1 MAKILWGITFE
12 VPPELNI
19 APEAIELENGI
30 NAVVDKNNGNKHLLY
45 LDRSNTSVIK
55 ITLTKSGDNV
65 ETCPIIFGGSSNME
79 IELDVS
85 SKITPYNL
93 ESSRTH
99 IDGVKRC
106 VIKNSDIGLRLYG
119 SDNVTNF
126 KAEEIVIVDC
136 KNANIE
142 CNRDTEPQLRSL
154 KASGLQNITVNLKAG
169 KGYEFNLT
177 NLVCP
182 EGASKVTV
190 GHLAPKSKNNCR
202 YIINNTKFKPRKSG
216 DSVQLLAEEIYIEG
230 QGLTI
235 THGKMFQEPDAHAL
249 ISNNRIY
256 IRPRTFENLP
266 NIDINTVMEITNKN
280 KFGNFT
286 LILDPKLT
294 NISLSDNTELNE
306 VDFTYTNRD
315 PLKTLAKLEL
325 ECLYSDFKEMEIG
338 GSFICDD
345 GRVYDEGL
353 NSKITIGGKNKI
365 YSSDISLLGKYLYGD
380 NVFKHI
386 EVGGYRDSSEQDFE
400 RQSSFK
406 KRSFSYERDNYGG
419 YKPLIEE
426 VDLTEARNV
435 KVEVNKKAGLDD
447 QDVETRTE
455 ITNLKIIGNADVKI
469 EMYPE
474 ASGVTAKNVTLKDS
488 KLTIINSQKD
498 KGSIINCELVGE
510 NKLSDVNA
518 RDSRLEGCEIYE
530 VDDIRDYDGFNAVV
544 YSAKELTGSSRRETK
559 NIQNKIHD
567 GSPKLDREEFEL

>member
-12 VPPELNI
+12 VSPELNI

-65 ETCPIIFGGSSNME
+65 ETCPIVFGGSSDME

-106 VIKNSDIGLRLYG
+106 VIKNSDIGLRLHG
-119 SDNVTNF
+119 SDNITNL
-126 KAEEIVIVDC
+126 KAEEIVILDC

-142 CNRDTEPQLRSL
+142 CNRDLEPQLRSL
-154 KASGLQNITVNLKAG
+154 KASGLRNITVNLKAG
-169 KGYEFNLT
+169 KGYEFNLM
-177 NLVCP
+177 NLVCL
-182 EGASKVTV
+182 EGTSSRVML
-190 GHLAPKSKNNCR
+190 GHFAPKSKNNCR
-202 YIINNTKFKPRKSG
+202 YTINNTKFKPRKSG
-216 DSVQLLAEEIYIEG
+216 DSVQLLAEEIHIEG

-235 THGKMFQEPDAHAL
+235 TYGKMFQEPDAHAL

-256 IRPRTFENLP
+256 IRPRMFENLP
-266 NIDINTVMEITNKN
+266 NIEINTAMEITNKN

-294 NISLSDNTELNE
+294 NVSLSDNSELNE
-306 VDFTYTNRD
+306 VNFTYTNRD
-315 PLKTLAKLEL
+315 PLKTPAKLKL
-325 ECLYSDFKEMEIG
+325 DCFYSEFKEVEIG
-338 GSFICDD
+338 GSFICDG

-353 NSKITIGGKNKI
+353 NSKIIIGGKNNI
-365 YSSDISLLGKYLYGD
+365 DSSDVSVLGKYLYGD

-419 YKPLIEE
+419 YRPLIEE

-469 EMYPE
+469 EMSPE
-474 ASGVTAKNVTLKDS
+474 ASGATVKNVTLKDS
-488 KLTIINSQKD
+488 KLSIINSQKD
-498 KGSIINCELVGE
+498 KGSIVNCELVGE
-510 NKLSDVNA
+510 NKLSDINA

-530 VDDIRDYDGFNAVV
+530 VDDIRDYDGSNVVV
-544 YSAKELTGSSRRETK
+544 YSAKELTGSSRREVK
-559 NIQNKIHD
+559 SIIAD
-567 GSPKLDREEFEL
+567 SSPKIDREEFEL